1 MKIIT
6 KHIKILQLKIRLSN
20 NKEDQPL
27 FIAQS
32 SLVRLLL
39 RQVLLGR
46 LLSLSIHSSNTH
58 LVGGVEWGPQ

>member
-46 LLSLSIHSSNTH
+46 LLSLLIYILPTH
-58 LVGGVEWGPQ
+58 I